1 MAHENAM
8 ISEAYPAV
16 GTGSQQGSMTARGAG
31 TRRRSPAGGDQGGH
45 GLPAIYRV
53 FVAILFAYAVSLI
66 VRHNGSYWQWLDGW
80 GVPTFELIVA
90 GLVLIPA
97 LLNRGE
103 RAVGVAL
110 GVAMSLWA
118 LGDFAMTI
126 ETLNGAAAPT
136 LSTANI
142 LWAGFYPYA
151 YIAVMLL
158 VRREVKQFSVAS
170 WLDGLVA
177 GLAVA
182 AVFAAFAFAG
192 IRHAAGGSG
201 ISVAVNLY
209 YPAGD
214 LLLLVMIVG
223 CVAILRARRRTRW
236 YLMAAACAVNALG
249 DIAALFPSGFGA
261 SHAGYFF
268 NAIAWPAS
276 LLLFSASVWFA
287 SSASAPVRAQE
298 RMDYLVPGIASGA
311 AVVVLFVGSLHG
323 TGGVAIGLATATLV
337 AAAVRIGLSLARLSA
352 LNDQRHRQLA
362 EAARTER
369 DSREALQVAVAR
381 YSEFAAHVAEGD
393 LTAVAAADEGQD
405 LQGLS
410 ASLNS
415 MVTGLADISGEV
427 QAGVRDMRI
436 STAEILA
443 SVSEYTESAS
453 QQSDAISAASTTV
466 DEVRLAAHQTA
477 ASASEVAAQARD
489 SVQVSDDGTRAV
501 VAIAGA
507 MEEIRERVDG
517 IAHDVRTLSE
527 RTEEIGTITAT
538 VNDLAD
544 RSNLLALNASVE
556 AARAGEHGVTFAVVA
571 AEVRD
576 LAEQSKAAT
585 AQVDRVLSDIQ
596 SATSAAVT
604 ATEQGT
610 KVVAQGLQLTARAGD
625 GINSLAE
632 TIRGAADAAH
642 EIAASAQQQNVA
654 VELIAQAMNQLK
666 EGTAAQF
673 LVGAQRSQKAA
684 ENLNE
689 LSEKLAALTERYR
702 VGVRAHAT
710 SK

>member
-1 MAHENAM
+1 
-8 ISEAYPAV
+8 
-16 GTGSQQGSMTARGAG
+16 MTARGAG
-31 TRRRSPAGGDQGGH
+31 PHRRSLWTAGDDRGDR
-45 GLPAIYRV
+45 GLPPIYWPIA
-53 FVAILFAYAVSLI
+53 AILFVYAVSLI
-66 VRHNGSYWQWLDGW
+66 VRANGSYWQWLDGW
-80 GVPTFELIVA
+80 GVSGFELAVS
-90 GLVLIPA
+90 GLVLVPA
-97 LLNRGE
+97 LLKRSD

-110 GVAMSLWA
+110 GVAMSFWA
-118 LGDFAMTI
+118 LGDVAMTI
-126 ETLNGAAAPT
+126 QTLGGASAPT
-136 LSTANI
+136 LSTANFF
-142 LWAGFYPYA
+142 WAGFYPFA

-158 VRREVKQFSVAS
+158 VRREVKKFSVAN
-170 WLDGLVA
+170 WLDGLVT

-201 ISVAVNLY
+201 VSVAVNLF
-209 YPAGD
+209 YPVGD

-223 CVAILRARRRTRW
+223 CVAILPARRRTRW
-236 YLMAAACAVNALG
+236 YLMAAACSVNAVG
-249 DIAALFPSGFGA
+249 DFAALFPSGFGA

-276 LLLFSASVWFA
+276 LLLFSASVWLGTTA
-287 SSASAPVRAQE
+287 SEPVRGQE

-311 AVVVLFVGSLHG
+311 AIIVLFVGSLHD
-323 TGGVAIGLATATLV
+323 TGGVAIGLATGTLV
-337 AAAVRIGLSLARLSA
+337 AAAVRVGLSLAHLSA

-369 DSREALQVAVAR
+369 DSREALQVAVAK

-427 QAGVRDMRI
+427 QAGVRDMRV

-527 RTEEIGTITAT
+527 RTQEISTITAT

-654 VELIAQAMNQLK
+654 VELIAEAMSQLK
-666 EGTAAQF
+666 EGTTAQVV
-673 LVGAQRSQKAA
+673 VGAQRSQKAA

-702 VGVRAHAT
+702 VGARAQA
-710 SK
+710 SSLR